1 MAENRARL
9 RRVGEIMLP
18 FRKILCPTDFSD
30 ISYQALDAAI
40 QLAKD
45 FHAELCV
52 LHVAPPLG
60 SELGVAAYGAA
71 GYAPV
76 IPSDAAELDEESVSD
91 AKARLS
97 ELIAARVPEG
107 VKARGLVH
115 LGNAA
120 SEIESA
126 IEAENADLLVIA
138 TRGLSGWR
146 HLVFGSVTERT
157 VRLAKCPVLAFHDR
171 RAHKRES
178 RKEPLL
184 PLRQILCPTDFS
196 EPSRVALQAA
206 GELAAHYG
214 AKLGVLHVTWTLAN
228 RLPSGDY
235 EMAGYDKL
243 KVCEAHAKL
252 GEMIRENT
260 PAAAGVYPL
269 VRPGAKAE
277 EIERAAEEEEA
288 DLIVIATHGASGWQ
302 RLFYGSIAEQV
313 LRTTHF
319 PILVIH
325 APATIEK

>member
-1 MAENRARL
+1 
-9 RRVGEIMLP
+9 MLP

-52 LHVAPPLG
+52 LHVAAPLG
-60 SELGVAAYGAA
+60 NELGFATYGAA

-76 IPSDAAELDEESVSD
+76 IPSDVGEMDEESVSD
-91 AKARLS
+91 AKTRLS

-107 VKARGLVH
+107 VSARGLVH

-146 HLVFGSVTERT
+146 HLVFGSVTEQT
-157 VRLAKCPVLAFHDR
+157 VRLAKCPVLAIHDR
-171 RAHKRES
+171 QAHDRQAHDRASGKQ
-178 RKEPLL
+178 PFL
-184 PLRQILCPTDFS
+184 PLRKILCPTDFS
-196 EPSRVALQAA
+196 EPSRAALKIA

-214 AKLGVLHVTWTLAN
+214 AKLGVLHVTWTLSN

-235 EMAGYDKL
+235 EMASYDKL
-243 KVCEAHAKL
+243 KMSEAHARL
-252 GEMIRENT
+252 NEMIGEST
-260 PAAAGVYPL
+260 PASAGVYPL

-313 LRTTHF
+313 LRTTEF
-319 PILVIH
+319 PVLVVH
-325 APATIEK
+325 APANAGK